1 MRLLK
6 VPLRGL
12 AYHKYQNGITILAAA
27 IAIMTSLCIS
37 TIIFQLNQSLTNYYQ
52 PLENYNIIL
61 ERKGNIVQF
70 IPLNSDINKTT
81 VQSLTNE
88 INAPLFPAC
97 FRFVDQTLKSVVPNT
112 LAGFMPDFTKDLVSK
127 YQLLGRFPADGKFEI
142 LAGQSV
148 QIPPYKAELGENLT
162 LFGANF
168 TIVGTIR
175 YDNPIMANFFITTY
189 STFQALFHLN
199 GTCNG
204 IFFPN
209 NPGID
214 VKNITAHVDSKYPL
228 LTVLTSDEIDQISSS
243 LLNFSLDWNAILPV
257 FELFVIFSFSFSIF
271 LLNTSKLKKEIKLLS
286 SLGTNNYTIFGFKL
300 LENFFIIILGLI
312 VGFVLALFIYPIFT
326 IIGFSAQTLPVTD
339 VTGLYFKTLLD
350 IAPIMVNG
358 IITVSEEM
366 LSVVLIA
373 ISLPHLTL
381 LRFTSRKK

>member
-37 TIIFQLNQSLTNYYQ
+37 TIIFQLDQSLSNYYQ
-52 PLENYNIIL
+52 PLANYNIIL
-61 ERKGNIVQF
+61 ERKANIVQF
-70 IPLNSDINKTT
+70 IPLNSDINNNT
-81 VQSLTNE
+81 VQSLTKE

-97 FRFVDQTLKSVVPNT
+97 FKFIDQTLKSVVPNT

-127 YQLLGRFPADGKFEI
+127 YQLRGRFPADGKFEI

-148 QIPPYKAELGENLT
+148 QIPPYNAELGVNLT
-162 LFGANF
+162 LFNANF
-168 TIVGTIR
+168 TIVGSII

-204 IFFPN
+204 IFFSN
-209 NPGID
+209 SPGID

-228 LTVLTSDEIDQISSS
+228 LTVLTSGEIDQISSS
-243 LLNFSLDWNAILPV
+243 LLNFSMDWNEILPV
-257 FELFVIFSFSFSIF
+257 FELFVTFSFSFSIF
-271 LLNTSKLKKEIKLLS
+271 LLNTSKLKKEIHLLS

-300 LENFFIIILGLI
+300 LENLFIIILGLL
-312 VGFVLALFIYPIFT
+312 VGFVLALLIYPIFT
-326 IIGFSAQTLPVTD
+326 IIGFIAQAYPVAD
-339 VTGLYFKTLLD
+339 VMDLYFRTLLE
-350 IAPIMVNG
+350 ITPIMING

-366 LSVVLIA
+366 LSIVLIA
-373 ISLPHLTL
+373 MSLPHLTL